1 MGVIKL
7 DKYIELL
14 TKIKDAVI
22 PPTTD
27 GFIETFKHVGL
38 AGVLVTLI
46 ACIVFM
52 VSDNLGKISK
62 FSDFIKGTSILVA
75 IVSMSTAIIMTI
87 CMVLYPALIQNEL
100 SRESNV
106 AISNYVYEMND
117 QDYSRLERL
126 VKLYGN
132 NLSSND
138 KTIKQV
144 NKHLMETIGK

>member
-1 MGVIKL
+1 M
-7 DKYIELL
+7 
-14 TKIKDAVI
+14 I

-38 AGVLVTLI
+38 VGVLVTLI

-75 IVSMSTAIIMTI
+75 IVGMSTAIIMAI
-87 CMVLYPALIQNEL
+87 CMVLCPALIQNEL

-117 QDYSRLERL
+117 QEYSRLERL

-132 NLSSND
+132 NLNSND

>member
-1 MGVIKL
+1 MN
-7 DKYIELL
+7 KYIELL

-22 PPTTD
+22 PQTTD

-38 AGVLVTLI
+38 VGVLLTLI
-46 ACIVFM
+46 ACILFM

-62 FSDFIKGTSILVA
+62 FSDFIKGASIVVA

-87 CMVLYPALIQNEL
+87 CMLLCPALIQNEL
-100 SRESNV
+100 NKESNV

-117 QDYSRLERL
+117 QEYSRLEKL

-132 NLSSND
+132 QLNDKD
-138 KTIKQV
+138 KTIRQI
-144 NKHLMETIGK
+144 NNHLMKTVGK

>member
-1 MGVIKL
+1 M

-38 AGVLVTLI
+38 VGVLVTLI

-62 FSDFIKGTSILVA
+62 FSGFIKGTSILVA

-87 CMVLYPALIQNEL
+87 CMVLCPALIQNEL
-100 SRESNV
+100 SGESNV

-117 QDYSRLERL
+117 QEYSRLERL

-132 NLSSND
+132 NLSSD
-138 KTIKQV
+138 GKTIKQV

>member
-1 MGVIKL
+1 M

-22 PPTTD
+22 LPTTD

-38 AGVLVTLI
+38 VGVLVTLI

-87 CMVLYPALIQNEL
+87 CMVLCTALIQNEL

-106 AISNYVYEMND
+106 AISNYVYELND
-117 QDYSRLERL
+117 QEYSRLEKL

-132 NLSSND
+132 QLSDED
-138 KTIKQV
+138 KTIKQI
-144 NKHLMETIGK
+144 NKHLVETIGK

>member
-1 MGVIKL
+1 M
-7 DKYIELL
+7 
-14 TKIKDAVI
+14 I

-38 AGVLVTLI
+38 VGVLVTLI

-87 CMVLYPALIQNEL
+87 CMVLCAALIQNEL

-106 AISNYVYEMND
+106 AISNYVYELND
-117 QDYSRLERL
+117 QEYSRLEKL

-132 NLSSND
+132 QLSDED
-138 KTIKQV
+138 KTIKQI
-144 NKHLMETIGK
+144 NKHLVETIGK

>member
-1 MGVIKL
+1 M
-7 DKYIELL
+7 
-14 TKIKDAVI
+14 I

-38 AGVLVTLI
+38 VGVLVTLI

-87 CMVLYPALIQNEL
+87 CMVLCTALIQNEL

-106 AISNYVYEMND
+106 AISNYVYELND
-117 QDYSRLERL
+117 QEYSRLEKL

-132 NLSSND
+132 QLSDED
-138 KTIKQV
+138 KTIKQI
-144 NKHLMETIGK
+144 NKHLVETIGK

>member
-1 MGVIKL
+1 M

-14 TKIKDAVI
+14 AKIKDAVI

-38 AGVLVTLI
+38 VGVLVTLI

-87 CMVLYPALIQNEL
+87 CMVLCTALIQNEL

-106 AISNYVYEMND
+106 AISNYVYELND
-117 QDYSRLERL
+117 QEYSRLEKL

-132 NLSSND
+132 QLSDED
-138 KTIKQV
+138 KTIKQI
-144 NKHLMETIGK
+144 NKHLVETIGK

>member
-1 MGVIKL
+1 M

-38 AGVLVTLI
+38 VGVLVTLI

-106 AISNYVYEMND
+106 AISNYFENI
-117 QDYSRLERL
+117 EW
-126 VKLYGN
+126 
-132 NLSSND
+132 
-138 KTIKQV
+138 
-144 NKHLMETIGK
+144 